1 MDYRDLKGSA
11 PGMRVEDGN
20 LMVSAIPKQA
30 EGYYLCE
37 ANNGIGAGLS
47 AVIYISVQGL
57 FIDISYICCILKI
70 KTIFSKNKQ
79 HHHNL
84 K

>member
-11 PGMRVEDGN
+11 PGMRVEDGA
-20 LMVSAIPKQA
+20 LVIAAVPKQA

-47 AVIYISVQGL
+47 AVIYLSVQGNS
-57 FIDISYICCILKI
+57 FSWRKW
-70 KTIFSKNKQ
+70 KWMKPKNFKNVIFLHSPTSI
-79 HHHNL
+79 
-84 K
+84 

>member
-20 LMVSAIPKQA
+20 LVIAAIPKQA

-47 AVIYISVQGL
+47 AVIYISVQGM
-57 FIDISYICCILKI
+57 
-70 KTIFSKNKQ
+70 
-79 HHHNL
+79 
-84 K
+84 

>member
-11 PGMRVEDGN
+11 PGMRVEDGA
-20 LMVSAIPKQA
+20 LVIAAVPKQA

-47 AVIYISVQGL
+47 AVIYLSVQGEIHL
-57 FIDISYICCILKI
+57 NKI
-70 KTIFSKNKQ
+70 
-79 HHHNL
+79 
-84 K
+84 